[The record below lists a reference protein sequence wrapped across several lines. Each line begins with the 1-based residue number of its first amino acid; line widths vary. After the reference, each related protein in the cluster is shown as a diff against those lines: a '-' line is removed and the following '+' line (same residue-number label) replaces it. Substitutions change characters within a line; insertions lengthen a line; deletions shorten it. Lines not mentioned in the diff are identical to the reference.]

1 MNTVKID
8 KDNIKMI
15 AHRGLSAL
23 ERENTCPAFVAAGN
37 RSYWGIE
44 TDIHVTADGKFVVIH
59 DETPERVS
67 NGAWT
72 LNVEESTQAQ
82 LQQVLLP
89 DLDGSTHRPDIRLPF
104 LEDYIAICKK
114 YEKKAV
120 LELKNLFQPDDIA
133 RVVEELRRLEYL
145 EDTVFISFQWDNC
158 AELRRLL
165 PHHKIQYLLGAAGVT
180 EESLQKMID
189 YRMDLDVRGDKL
201 TREIVDRMHAA
212 GLEVNVWTIDKP
224 EHAEI
229 MKYLGVDY
237 ITTNILE

>member
-8 KDNIKMI
+8 KGTIKMI
-15 AHRGLSAL
+15 AHRGLSGL

-67 NGAWT
+67 DGAWT

-114 YEKKAV
+114 YDKKAV
-120 LELKNLFQPDDIA
+120 LELKNLFAPADIA
-133 RVVEELRRLEYL
+133 RVVEELKRLEYL
-145 EDTVFISFQWDNC
+145 EGTVFISFKWDNC

-165 PHHKIQYLLGAAGVT
+165 PDHKIQYLLGSAGVS

-189 YRMDLDVRGDKL
+189 HRMDLDVRGDKL
-201 TREIVDRMHAA
+201 TKEIVDRMHAA
-212 GLEVNVWTIDKP
+212 GLEVNCWTIDKP

-229 MKYLGVDY
+229 MKSLGVDY

>member
-8 KDNIKMI
+8 KGNIKMI
-15 AHRGLSAL
+15 AHRGLSGL

-67 NGAWT
+67 DGAWT

-114 YEKKAV
+114 YDKKAV
-120 LELKNLFQPDDIA
+120 LELKNLFAPADIA
-133 RVVEELRRLEYL
+133 RVVEELKRLEYL
-145 EDTVFISFQWDNC
+145 EGTVFISFKWDNC

-165 PHHKIQYLLGAAGVT
+165 PDHKIQYLLGSAGVS

-189 YRMDLDVRGDKL
+189 HRMDLDVRGDKL
-201 TREIVDRMHAA
+201 TKEIVDRMHAA
-212 GLEVNVWTIDKP
+212 GLEVNCWTIDKP

-229 MKYLGVDY
+229 MKSLGVDY